1 MGLHATVETALN
13 EWLGALDAESWDVV
27 ADWLD
32 DDVQLAD
39 ELTTEWLRGR
49 DRVGAYLR
57 ASEGIVTDIV
67 STPSRV
73 SVADLGPDRA
83 LVTFSLHQRYRLDG
97 EQRDEHSTGCA
108 AFTVREDRLIL
119 SLFHLAP
126 VRTATQ
132 ADGDTPKD
140 GRPEPATTPPIDLA
154 LSEHATSAAE
164 PFVLGE
170 EIRRR
175 RTEAGL
181 SLRDL
186 AERTGLS
193 ASFLSQIERSRADL
207 SVSSLRQ
214 VAAGLGVDVVVLLG
228 RDGGASATLREGLA
242 GQRPRFYVGEAGVT
256 VEGFQSFDG
265 GRLEAYI
272 AEPVPGH
279 AGRESAGPAGG
290 EEFLYVLG
298 GRIAVELE
306 ERSVLL
312 EAGDGVHV
320 RSAAP
325 RRVSATGTAP
335 ARYLVVQT
343 RDPA

>member
-13 EWLGALDAESWDVV
+13 EWLGALDAEAWDVV

-32 DDVQLAD
+32 EDVQLAD

-67 STPSRV
+67 STPSGV
-73 SVADLGPDRA
+73 SVADLGPGSA
-83 LVTFSLHQRYRLDG
+83 LATFSLHQRYRLDG
-97 EQRDEHSTGCA
+97 EPRDEQSTGCA
-108 AFTVREDRLIL
+108 AFTVREGRLTL

-132 ADGDTPKD
+132 ADADMPKD
-140 GRPEPATTPPIDLA
+140 GRPEPAATPLP
-154 LSEHATSAAE
+154 ATPTAPE
-164 PFVLGE
+164 PFVLGD

-175 RTEAGL
+175 RTDAGL
-181 SLRDL
+181 SLRNL

-207 SVSSLRQ
+207 SVSSLHQ
-214 VAAGLGVDVVVLLG
+214 VAAGLGVDVAVLLG
-228 RDGGASATLREGLA
+228 RGDDGASATLREGLA
-242 GQRPRFYVGEAGVT
+242 GQRSRFYVGEAGVT
-256 VEGFQSFDG
+256 VEGFPGFDD
-265 GRLEAYI
+265 GRIEAYI
-272 AEPVPGH
+272 AEPASGQP
-279 AGRESAGPAGG
+279 ARESAGAPGG

-298 GRIAVELE
+298 GRIAIELE

-312 EAGDGVHV
+312 EAGDGVHL

-325 RRVSATGTAP
+325 HRVSATGTAR

-343 RDPA
+343 RDRA